1 MSVVLVTVV
10 AVASVVVRLLVD
22 TMLVLLKV
30 VRVAVSL
37 PVVAVFVRLLET
49 EVPVVSVLVT
59 RAMTSCCTRVQASVL
74 GPDAAWMTSIGLWQ
88 A

>member
-1 MSVVLVTVV
+1 VVVVTVV
-10 AVASVVVRLLVD
+10 AVAGV
-22 TMLVLLKV
+22 MVLLLEDTVLVVLAV

-37 PVVAVFVRLLET
+37 PEVSEFVRLLET

-59 RAMTSCCTRVQASVL
+59 RAMTSCCTKVQASVP